1 MPALPLSHYS
11 EIKCGAYLIPIVFLF
26 FDKIIRLVTPDKRG
40 HTYHCEIERIGLF
53 LSYNMVNGFDVKI
66 TMSNGIFE
74 QTSNLTMAFF
84 RYLIAFLSRHLT
96 DRWHF

>member
-11 EIKCGAYLIPIVFLF
+11 KIKCGAYLIPTAFLF
-26 FDKIIRLVTPDKRG
+26 SYKIIRLVTHDKRG
-40 HTYHCEIERIGLF
+40 HTSHCENRPIF
-53 LSYNMVNGFDVKI
+53 SYNMVNGFDVKF

-74 QTSNLTMAFF
+74 QISNLTKAFL

>member
-1 MPALPLSHYS
+1 M
-11 EIKCGAYLIPIVFLF
+11 FLF
-26 FDKIIRLVTPDKRG
+26 SCKIICFVTSDKRG

-74 QTSNLTMAFF
+74 QTSNGTMAFL
-84 RYLIAFLSRHLT
+84 RYLIAFLSKHLT
-96 DRWHF
+96 DRCIFLVVVTSNDKTV